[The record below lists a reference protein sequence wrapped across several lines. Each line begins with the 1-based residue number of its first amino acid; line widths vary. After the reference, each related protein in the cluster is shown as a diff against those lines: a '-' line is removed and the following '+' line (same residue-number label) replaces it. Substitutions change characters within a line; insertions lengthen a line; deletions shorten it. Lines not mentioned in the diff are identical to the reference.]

1 MWIAMSVYVLVAI
14 VKHLS
19 QPHFGQPHFGQPLR
33 NATDLE
39 FEHRLE
45 KLR

>member
-19 QPHFGQPHFGQPLR
+19 QPHFGQPLR